1 MRSLFIWPEFS
12 YCHSSFIILMF
23 QLYNILITW
32 NTSPINFLWFL
43 FYSDVKP
50 NFVKVAPLLLI
61 SSRMFSKSFNYF
73 YFIFLWANKKTFRA
87 RTLSFLLLFKLWN
100 LTFFNGFISYFLSL
114 VLKNLA
120 YWFNKIFFLFSIS
133 LIYIWIFVLI
143 KYYKEIKNKIIS
155 INIFWFWREI

>member
-1 MRSLFIWPEFS
+1 MI
-12 YCHSSFIILMF
+12 
-23 QLYNILITW
+23 QLYYILITW

-61 SSRMFSKSFNYF
+61 SFRMFSKSFNYF

-100 LTFFNGFISYFLSL
+100 LTLFNGFISYFLSL
-114 VLKNLA
+114 VLKNPA
-120 YWFNKIFFLFSIS
+120 YWFNKFFFFFSIS

-143 KYYKEIKNKIIS
+143 K
-155 INIFWFWREI
+155 IFFRDKK